1 MGERMKPILGAAVAA
16 FGVNLVLVPN
26 LFARVAGLDMSAGLV
41 PGWLGLLI
49 VSALGAFLLDW
60 VNQSIGNPLRSAVVI
75 AASQIFLVDIHYVL
89 NGNRGL
95 AAAVASAVVL
105 LAGYCAAGYVYGKL
119 SNS

>member
-26 LFARVAGLDMSAGLV
+26 LFARVAGLDMSAGLL

-60 VNQSIGNPLRSAVVI
+60 VNQAIGNPLRSAVVI
-75 AASQIFLVDIHYVL
+75 AASQVLLVDVYYVL

-95 AAAVASAVVL
+95 AC
-105 LAGYCAAGYVYGKL
+105 GC
-119 SNS
+119 